1 MKKQNTILIVDD
13 VEMNRVIL
21 QSLFAEEYNLL
32 EAENGAQAMM
42 LLRQYSGQI
51 ATVLLDLIMPEKDG
65 YQVLEE
71 MGKDEALSR
80 IPVIVITSDDT
91 RDSKVRVFQMGA
103 SDIITKPFEPDV
115 VKSRV
120 KNIVELNRHRRH
132 LEELVEEQSASLRES
147 NSIIIDML
155 SSVIEYRSLESGQHI
170 QRIRYFTQILLE
182 DVAKSYQEYDLD
194 PHKIQIITDASSM
207 HDIGKIAI
215 PDSILNKP
223 GRLTPQEFEVMKTH
237 TTKGCEILSGLERL
251 QDQEYVRYAYNIC
264 RYHHER
270 WDGAG
275 YPDGLRGDSIPICAQ
290 VVAVADCYDALTT
303 DRVYKK
309 AIPPQEAFNMILNGE
324 CGVFSPK
331 LLECFKNVK
340 EQFAALSRQYGDGVT
355 GGREGLRQFSVPKCH
370 QEDSDNTLEQGQ
382 MKYFAMLRFAGATV
396 MEVDL
401 NTRIY
406 HLVYLAD
413 RNFEILRSGNPFE
426 EAVGAFVQEAVYP
439 EDRPVALELVGPYLE
454 EFFAQGWMKCV
465 RRYRVLRQENGQ
477 YEWCRTT
484 LLRIDTENPR
494 QRKLM
499 LIWEWE
505 NKLESKQNT
514 QNTGQLLMERMLGG
528 IQKFRYD
535 QYFTMVEV
543 NQGFLDLVGYTQEEI
558 QKKFQNRYMEL
569 ICSADRERMAR
580 QTREQL
586 HAGVSA
592 ELEYRIMTKTGESVW
607 VLDRRLLVSESD
619 GKEYLYCI
627 LIDITQAK
635 QAEEDLRLS
644 LERHKLIM
652 DQTNDIIFEWD
663 IEKDEL
669 IFSSNWEKEYG
680 YTPITKQASLLLS
693 KASHVHP
700 EDLPALMQSRKDI
713 LSGVAY
719 KEIEIRLAG
728 RDGQY
733 RWSRC
738 RLTAQFDEQGKPL
751 KAVGVLI
758 DIDDQKRQAQE
769 LKDRAERDLLTK
781 LYNKTSSRA
790 RIESYLKS
798 RGPGE
803 LAALMVI
810 DIDDFKQVNDR
821 YGHMFG
827 DAVLA
832 ELASAITR
840 LFRVQDIVARIGGDE
855 FTVFMTD
862 LPNQEIAKRRAG
874 QMIETFREML
884 RENMQELTLS
894 CSIGLAFSQDADD
907 TYQKLFEQADRALYQ
922 AKAAGKNRYLVYEKA
937 VMDFP
942 FGMNPA
948 SPANNRTQIDS
959 DGMAEVGLSN
969 LINLTFQRLYET
981 EDFDQAVHSILEMVG
996 KLFNVSRVYIF
1007 ENIPDDEHCSNTFEW
1022 CNESIVPE
1030 KELLQNIRYRD
1041 LGGDYRDHFQEGGIF
1056 YCPDV
1061 KKLPAELQKILE
1073 PQGILAMLQC
1083 AIQDGGAFK
1092 GYVGFDDCVIH
1103 RLWTQEQI
1111 SALIFV
1117 AKLLSTFL
1125 LKKRAQDQVIES
1137 RENLRGIL
1145 DHQGSWIY
1153 VIDPVNYQ
1161 LRYINE
1167 KTRQLAPEAREGIPC
1182 YQAFFNRQKPCA
1194 RCPVEKLKTAEHCVM
1209 EVYNP
1214 IFHVWSM
1221 ADASRVRWGK
1231 EKAYLLACHDITR
1244 YKGGTGQLGNNR

>member
-1 MKKQNTILIVDD
+1 MDKQNTILIVDD

-21 QSLFAEEYNLL
+21 QSLFAGEYNLL
-32 EAENGAQAMM
+32 EAENGTQAMM
-42 LLRQYSGQI
+42 LIRQYSGQI

-71 MGKDEALSR
+71 MGRDEALSR
-80 IPVIVITSDDT
+80 IPIIVITSDDT

-170 QRIRYFTQILLE
+170 QRIRYFTRILLE

-194 PHKIQIITDASSM
+194 PHKIQVITDASSM

-251 QDQEYVRYAYNIC
+251 RDQEYVRYAYNIC

-340 EQFAALSRQYGDGVT
+340 EQFAELSHQYGDGVT
-355 GGREGLRQFSVPKCH
+355 GSRDGFRQPPAPKLPNT
-370 QEDSDNTLEQGQ
+370 ESDNTLEQGQ

-401 NTRIY
+401 KTRIY

-413 RNFEILRSGNPFE
+413 RNFEILRSGNPFDE
-426 EAVGAFVQEAVYP
+426 VVRAFVQEFVYS
-439 EDRPVALELVGPYLE
+439 EDRPAVLKLLGPHLE
-454 EFFAQGWMKCV
+454 EFFAQGWMKYVCK
-465 RRYRVLRQENGQ
+465 YRVLRQETGQ

-484 LLRIDTENPR
+484 FLRIDTEDPR

-505 NKLESKQNT
+505 EELEYKEET
-514 QNTGQLLMERMLGG
+514 QNTGQLLTERLLGG
-528 IQKFRYD
+528 IQKCQYD
-535 QYFTMVEV
+535 QHFTMAEV
-543 NQGFLDLVGYTQEEI
+543 NQGFLDLVGYTREEI
-558 QKKFQNRYMEL
+558 QERFQNRYMEM
-569 ICSADRERMAR
+569 IYPADRERTAR
-580 QTREQL
+580 QIREQL
-586 HAGVSA
+586 HQGVSA
-592 ELEYRIMTKTGESVW
+592 ELEYRIMTKTGASIW
-607 VLDRRLLVSESD
+607 VLDRCLLVHEPD

-652 DQTNDIIFEWD
+652 NQTNDIIFEWD

-680 YTPITKQASLLLS
+680 YTPITKQASLFLS

-700 EDLPALMQSRKDI
+700 EDLPALMRCRGEI
-713 LSGVAY
+713 LSGAAY

-728 RDGQY
+728 KDGQY

-738 RLTAQFDEQGKPL
+738 RLTTQFDEQGKPL

-769 LKDRAERDLLTK
+769 LIDRAERDLLTK

-790 RIESYLKS
+790 RIENYLQN
-798 RGPGE
+798 RQPGE
-803 LAALMVI
+803 MAALMVI
-810 DIDDFKQVNDR
+810 DIDDFKRVNDR

-827 DAVLA
+827 DAVLT
-832 ELASAITR
+832 ELASTIAGF
-840 LFRVQDIVARIGGDE
+840 FRGQDIVGRIGGDE
-855 FTVFMTD
+855 FTVFMTG
-862 LPNQEIAKRRAG
+862 LPNREIAERRAE
-874 QMIETFREML
+874 QIIETFQGML

-894 CSIGLAFSQDADD
+894 CSIGLAFSQDVGD
-907 TYQKLFEQADRALYQ
+907 TYQTLFEQADRALYQ
-922 AKAAGKNRYLVYEKA
+922 SKAAGKNRYSVYEKS
-937 VMDFP
+937 VMDLP
-942 FGMNPA
+942 FGLNPE

-959 DGMAEVGLSN
+959 DGMSETGLSN
-969 LINLTFQRLYET
+969 LINLTFQKLYET

-1022 CNESIVPE
+1022 CNDSIEPA
-1030 KELLQNIRYRD
+1030 KEMLQNIRYKD

-1061 KKLPAELQKILE
+1061 KKLPAELQEILK

-1083 AIQDGGAFK
+1083 AIRDGGAFK

-1103 RLWTQEQI
+1103 RLWTREQI

-1117 AKLLSTFL
+1117 AQLLSTFL

-1153 VIDPVNYQ
+1153 VIDPENYQ

-1167 KTRQLAPEAREGIPC
+1167 KTRQLAPEATEGVPC
-1182 YQAFFNRQKPCA
+1182 YQAFFNRHKPCA
-1194 RCPVEKLKTAEHCVM
+1194 RCPVEQLKTAEHCVM

-1221 ADASRVRWGK
+1221 ADASRIRWGK

-1244 YKGGTGQLGNNR
+1244 YKQAEEKSGHAE